1 MTFLWT
7 KDNAVYEPLDDN
19 TFKQQFA
26 ITSNAALNRSR
37 ILKSL
42 VLKIKLQFS
51 TFKGIEIK

>member
-42 VLKIKLQFS
+42 ELKIKLQFS
-51 TFKGIEIK
+51 TFKGI